1 MNAHGFEIWCATNK
15 FTQRKVAEEL
25 GITPNTITI
34 YKRNNHF
41 PKWFPLAL
49 KTLEAK

>member
-1 MNAHGFEIWCATNK
+1 MTPHDLEIWCATNQL
-15 FTQRKVAEEL
+15 TQKELADKL
-25 GITPNTITI
+25 GITPNTISI

-49 KTLEAK
+49 KQLEVK